1 MDARTDDWFDR
12 RLGWRTLSRRH
23 FVLSTA
29 VAAGAALL
37 AACGGSSASP
47 TSSAS
52 TSSTGGSATQ
62 ATASQAATPGAGAA
76 AATPAASTSATPAAA
91 AAGKPG
97 GTKTYRVGTPSAIT
111 ELDPATTTTEVNNAP
126 QEALFDYVVRYTYDP
141 PLGNT
146 ILPDLADKW
155 EITNNAQQFVFH
167 IHQGVQFHDN
177 NGELTADD
185 IVWNLQRMQNPK
197 TGSSAAPNFKGA
209 TIKSTDKYTVQVDYD
224 HPYPSFLPATLAY
237 VTAKIICPKAYQAL
251 GDKWITHPIGS
262 GPFTWGTYQAG
273 TRLTMPKNPNY
284 WGTKPKIDQ
293 IDFHMAVDDRT
304 AALAISK
311 GEIDAFYV
319 ADPDI
324 AAAAAKASQPNVRFV
339 KAQHGISPFQTW
351 FNMRRKPLDDVRVR
365 QALRYAIDQEAIARD
380 LFGGLAEPVDGYLP
394 AFMFGYTAD
403 VQKYPY
409 NPDKARQLLKEANVS
424 PDWAPEMISQSILVI
439 SRKITEAVA
448 SYWTDVG
455 VKIKNSSLEQGIIV
469 KRGNAR
475 DFDMYATY
483 VTRIDPSQ
491 MTALFWRSDG
501 SANFSGYSAA
511 DSLIDQ
517 IVSEPDDTKR
527 KALYA
532 QLQQKMAI
540 DSPAGWI
547 VAVSE
552 HMLLNDRVAGEQGPG
567 WLERFNWFEVDVP
580 AE

>member
-1 MDARTDDWFDR
+1 MQRCSDEPFDR
-12 RLGWRTLSRRH
+12 GLTSRRLSRRH

-29 VAAGAALL
+29 VAAGTALL
-37 AACGGSSASP
+37 AACGGSSAPATTSTSGTTTQSTSAQVPP
-47 TSSAS
+47 TQSASSA
-52 TSSTGGSATQ
+52 G
-62 ATASQAATPGAGAA
+62 
-76 AATPAASTSATPAAA
+76 ATPAGTSAAAGTPAATV
-91 AAGKPG
+91 AAGRAG

-126 QEALFDYVVRYTYDP
+126 QEALFDYMVRYTYDP

-177 NGELTADD
+177 NGELTATD

-197 TGSSAAPNFKGA
+197 TGSSAAPDFKGA
-209 TIKSTDKYTVQVDYD
+209 TFTAPDQYTVQVNYD

-237 VTAKIICPKAYQAL
+237 TSAKIICPKAYQAL

-273 TRLTMPKNPNY
+273 TRLTLPKNPSY
-284 WGTKPKIDQ
+284 WGTQPKIDA

-324 AAAAAKASQPNVRFV
+324 AASAASNPQPNVRFM
-339 KAQHGISPFQTW
+339 KAQFGISPFQTW

-365 QALRYAIDQEAIARD
+365 QALRYAIDQNAIAKD
-380 LFGGLAEPVDGYLP
+380 LFGGLAQPVDGYLP

-409 NPDKARQLLKEANVS
+409 NPDKARQLLKDANVS

-439 SRKITEAVA
+439 SKKITEAVA
-448 SYWTDVG
+448 SYWTDIG
-455 VKIKNSSLEQGIIV
+455 VKIKNSSLEQGVIV
-469 KRGNAR
+469 QRGNAR

-491 MTALFWRSDG
+491 MTARFWRSDG
-501 SANFSGYSAA
+501 SGNFSGYTAA

-517 IVSEPDDTKR
+517 IGSESDDTKR

-532 QLQQKMAI
+532 QLQQKMGI
-540 DSPAGWI
+540 DSPAAWI

-552 HMLLNDRVAGEQGPG
+552 HLLLNDRVVGEQGAG